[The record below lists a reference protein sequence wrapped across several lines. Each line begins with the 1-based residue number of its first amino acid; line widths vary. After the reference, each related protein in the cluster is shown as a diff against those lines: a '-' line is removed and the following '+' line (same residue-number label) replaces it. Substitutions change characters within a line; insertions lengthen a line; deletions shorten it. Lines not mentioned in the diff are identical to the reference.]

1 MEKKMYRIVIVTR
14 REKQEVLRSALIDIG
29 VTGLTITKVKGFGIQ
44 KGIRKLINGVLKDVD
59 MFSKIKVEIVV
70 CSVPVDAVI
79 NVAKKV
85 LCTGEIGDGKIFVSE
100 IDRVVRIRTGEENAE
115 AL

>member
-14 REKQEVLRSALIDIG
+14 KEKQEELRHALVEIG
-29 VTGLTITKVKGFGIQ
+29 VTGMTITKVEGFGAQ
-44 KGIRKLINGVLKDVD
+44 KGIRKIIEGVLKNVD
-59 MFSKIKVEIVV
+59 MLPKIKVEIVV

-79 NVAKKV
+79 NVAKHV

-100 IDRVVRIRTGEENAE
+100 IDRVIRIRTGEENAE